1 MNNIYTLYIKTH
13 RKTGI
18 KYFGQTKKSNP
29 HKYKGSGY
37 DWVEHITEHG
47 YDVDTEIIL
56 QCTDINERNY
66 WGRYYSKLWNVV
78 NAQDDFG
85 NKIWANKIPETG
97 GGPGGRTGLKNGAYG
112 KIPWNKGLTK
122 KTDSRVANYA
132 KSISK
137 TTKGIRPAHN
147 KGKPS
152 PIKGIKQRPRP
163 HMCGDNN
170 PSNRPE
176 VKAKISAKLQGVNKG
191 RKLPPRT
198 AEHSKK
204 ISEGHARKKAG
215 IAPAL

>member
-1 MNNIYTLYIKTH
+1 MKHIYKLYVKTH
-13 RKTGI
+13 RKTGL
-18 KYFGQTKKSNP
+18 KYFGQTKKSDP

-37 DWVEHITEHG
+37 DWVEHIAEHG

-66 WGRYYSKLWNVV
+66 WGRYFSKLWNVV
-78 NAQDDFG
+78 NGQDDFS
-85 NKIWANKIPETG
+85 NKIWANRIPETG
-97 GGPGGRTGLKNGAYG
+97 GGPGGQIGPKNSAYG

-132 KSISK
+132 ESISK
-137 TTKGIRPAHN
+137 TTKGIRTAHN

-170 PSNRPE
+170 PARR
-176 VKAKISAKLQGVNKG
+176 KAL
-191 RKLPPRT
+191 
-198 AEHSKK
+198 
-204 ISEGHARKKAG
+204 G
-215 IAPAL
+215 IAPRAKV